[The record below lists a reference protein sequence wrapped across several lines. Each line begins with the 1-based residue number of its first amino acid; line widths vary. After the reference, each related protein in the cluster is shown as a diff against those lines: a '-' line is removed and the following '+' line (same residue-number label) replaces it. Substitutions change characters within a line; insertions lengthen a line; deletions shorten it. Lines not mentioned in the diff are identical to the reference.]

1 MLKPLPEPGD
11 AQGRRESFPTVTATF
26 AVKRNPRLLCGVA
39 LNFFRAF
46 ITLVTLSSVAPVL
59 AGDAPA
65 RWENLFDGKTLNGW
79 AESGFEGESSVKVV
93 NPFKDGRGAIIVEK
107 GTTLSGFT
115 WTRGGLL
122 PRSNYEISLEA
133 MKLDGSDFFCA
144 LTFPVAKSACTL
156 VLGGWGGSVVGL
168 SSVDHSD
175 ASDNDTSQNMEFE
188 MNRWYRIRVRV
199 TDEKIE
205 AGIDDDLKIELET
218 MGRVISLRPGD
229 IQKSLPL
236 GIATYMTRSA
246 VRDIRLRRL

>member
-1 MLKPLPEPGD
+1 MIVNRWRIRVLV
-11 AQGRRESFPTVTATF
+11 RRRTATF
-26 AVKRNPRLLCGVA
+26 AVRRVSRQLCRVRLQHLHAIVS
-39 LNFFRAF
+39 
-46 ITLVTLSSVAPVL
+46 LVTLAFAATAC
-59 AGDAPA
+59 AGEPPA
-65 RWENLFDGKTLNGW
+65 EWENLFDGKTLNGW

-115 WTRGGLL
+115 WTRGALL

-133 MKLDGSDFFCA
+133 MKLDGYDFFCA
-144 LTFPVAKSACTL
+144 LTFPVGKSACTL
-156 VLGGWGGSVVGL
+156 VLGGWGGTVVGL
-168 SSVDHSD
+168 SSVDNSD

-188 MNRWYRIRVRV
+188 TNRWYRIRVRV

-205 AGIDDDLKIELET
+205 AWIDGDLKIDLET
-218 MGRVISLRPGD
+218 KGRAIGLRPGD

-246 VRDIRLRRL
+246 VRDIRLRRW